1 MPHPHETETSSSG
14 IPGNLYDWESYDNP
28 FRDFLEYNPNI
39 AFQAHGEQGRFGQTQ
54 SSRNFFQNQ
63 FSNIHNQFLGQ
74 IGQQILGSEAPTRR
88 FTDFLDD
95 FDFEK
100 FSYGFTPGQRGQS
113 SARYTPRT
121 RFIPQG

>member
-1 MPHPHETETSSSG
+1 MANGGSPKNPYEWGSS
-14 IPGNLYDWESYDNP
+14 DNP
-28 FRDFLEYNPNI
+28 FGDFLEYNPNI
-39 AFQAHGEQGRFGQTQ
+39 AYQAHQGSFGQTP

-74 IGQQILGSEAPTRR
+74 IGQQILGGQAPTAR
-88 FTDFLDD
+88 FTDFLGD
-95 FDFEK
+95 FDFQK
-100 FSYGFTPGQRGQS
+100 HAYGFTPGQRGQS